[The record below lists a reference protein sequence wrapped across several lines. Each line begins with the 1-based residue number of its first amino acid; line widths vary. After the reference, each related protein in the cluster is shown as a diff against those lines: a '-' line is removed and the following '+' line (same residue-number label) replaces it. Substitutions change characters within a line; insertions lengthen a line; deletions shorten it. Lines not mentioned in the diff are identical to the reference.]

1 MVHHVKRQF
10 VFFGGKGGTGKT
22 TCAAAYA
29 YALSRLGIKTLV
41 VSTDPAHS
49 LADAF
54 NRPIGLDVIPVAEN
68 LWRIEIDAEEEAKKY
83 MKAIQDKML
92 HIVSAVIVEEIKRQ
106 IEIAYMSPGAE
117 EAAIFDKFIEL
128 MESIGNPYDVI
139 VFDTA
144 PTGHTLRLITLPE
157 ILGIW
162 IEHLIEKR
170 ANAMELMKVAAKY
183 DKDLQEKIKEDPII
197 DTLQARR
204 DKFALARKIL
214 TDKKNTAFYFVL
226 NAEKLPI
233 IETKRAIEI
242 LQKHDIGIGGV
253 IVNKVI
259 PEEAGPFF
267 EKRRVDQEQYLKQID
282 EMFGG
287 FGVARIPLLDSD
299 IKGIEQLSEIAPL
312 ILKLD
317 EM

>member
-1 MVHHVKRQF
+1 M
-10 VFFGGKGGTGKT
+10 
-22 TCAAAYA
+22 
-29 YALSRLGIKTLV
+29 

-68 LWRIEIDAEEEAKKY
+68 LWGIEIDAEEEAKKY

-214 TDKKNTAFYFVL
+214 TDKKIRLF
-226 NAEKLPI
+226 
-233 IETKRAIEI
+233 I
-242 LQKHDIGIGGV
+242 LFLMQKSS
-253 IVNKVI
+253 
-259 PEEAGPFF
+259 
-267 EKRRVDQEQYLKQID
+267 
-282 EMFGG
+282 
-287 FGVARIPLLDSD
+287 PL
-299 IKGIEQLSEIAPL
+299 
-312 ILKLD
+312 
-317 EM
+317 

>member
-1 MVHHVKRQF
+1 MGEGRNW
-10 VFFGGKGGTGKT
+10 KT

-49 LADAF
+49 LPML

-68 LWRIEIDAEEEAKKY
+68 LWGIEIDAEEEAKKY